1 MYYKEEIETSEISF
15 TNRLSGAHRFCF
27 TVSKKNSS
35 LGSGIGSPRVGKKL
49 REVSFDI
56 MVGETWSDD
65 RVKTEHLDELMS
77 DISALKTRIQKLKR

>member
-15 TNRLSGAHRFCF
+15 TNRLSGSHRFCF